1 MSEPNV
7 STPPAPTRPLDRL
20 AHVATLV
27 AAAALAGLVVVQGWQ
42 VFARYVMNDSP
53 SWTEPATVLLLS
65 TAMSFAAAAGVH
77 LQRHFSFNLLAE
89 SAGPRPR
96 RAMAVASQAVI
107 MLIGAFLAVGAMRL
121 WLDGLDV
128 RMAGAPLSQGSAFLP
143 LSLGGALMVVFG
155 LARLQAL
162 LRTPRDGE
170 A

>member
-1 MSEPNV
+1 MSEANASIPP
-7 STPPAPTRPLDRL
+7 TPPTWLDRL

-27 AAAALAGLVVVQGWQ
+27 AAVALTGLVIVQGWQ

-65 TAMSFAAAAGVH
+65 TAMSLAAAAGVR
-77 LQRHFSFNLLAE
+77 LQRHFSFSLLAE
-89 SAGPRPR
+89 SVGPGPR
-96 RAMAVASQAVI
+96 RAMAVVSQAVI
-107 MLIGAFLAVGAMRL
+107 MVIGAFLAVGAMRL

-143 LSLGGALMVVFG
+143 LSVGGALMVVFG
-155 LARLQAL
+155 FDRVVQL
-162 LRTPRDGE
+162 LRAPRDGE